1 MFLTDRSQNDD
12 FHNKKP
18 LRASD
23 CTART
28 SLRHSVRGS
37 MSLEAAAAVP
47 LFIFFVMN
55 LLFLFDAIR
64 LQSGLQAALQQAGE
78 QVCEAAYYTRF
89 GKPGEA
95 AGDADSDAAELS
107 GASSLILSETFVRN
121 KVTSY
126 LGDPFWN
133 HSCVVGGRAGLSFAE
148 SKIMTDEDRV
158 EIIVNCR
165 IRPFIR
171 VVAFPDFSMQARY
184 CGHAWVGWTE
194 GSGSS
199 SGGGSS
205 DEDKVL
211 VTRYGEV
218 YHRDPGCIYLNPQ
231 IRSVPAS
238 EVSQLRSADGSKYYP
253 CECCRPGRGG
263 SVFITKEGNR
273 YHADRNCSGLVR
285 HVSTM
290 SGEEAEKNYRPCS
303 KCGGAH

>member
-1 MFLTDRSQNDD
+1 MFLTDRSHNDD

-37 MSLEAAAAVP
+37 MSLEAAATVP

-148 SKIMTDEDRV
+148 SKIMTDGDRV
-158 EIIVNCR
+158 
-165 IRPFIR
+165 
-171 VVAFPDFSMQARY
+171 
-184 CGHAWVGWTE
+184 
-194 GSGSS
+194 
-199 SGGGSS
+199 
-205 DEDKVL
+205 
-211 VTRYGEV
+211 TRW
-218 YHRDPGCIYLNPQ
+218 
-231 IRSVPAS
+231 RS
-238 EVSQLRSADGSKYYP
+238 
-253 CECCRPGRGG
+253 
-263 SVFITKEGNR
+263 
-273 YHADRNCSGLVR
+273 
-285 HVSTM
+285 
-290 SGEEAEKNYRPCS
+290 
-303 KCGGAH
+303 